1 MGHFLKQYVALLLML
16 YANQMASV
24 NGSSKF
30 QVQRGVKQGDILSAI
45 LFNCVLDVVFD
56 EWRRSLDTEGLYI
69 ALGVPRLTNIRY
81 ADDILLFAKSIEE
94 LVSMTEK
101 LIEELKRIG
110 LTLNA
115 KKTKILRCNPDI
127 DDYSLNVVEIGNE
140 FVKVMKDKDM
150 NASTS
155 KIFSPTSRFWSRM
168 QLIKDIK

>member
-1 MGHFLKQYVALLLML
+1 M
-16 YANQMASV
+16 
-24 NGSSKF
+24 
-30 QVQRGVKQGDILSAI
+30 
-45 LFNCVLDVVFD
+45 DVVFD

-94 LVSMTEK
+94 LVSMIEK

-127 DDYSLNVVEIGNE
+127 DDSSLNVVEIGDE
-140 FVKVMKDKDM
+140 FVTVMKDTD
-150 NASTS
+150 SH
-155 KIFSPTSRFWSRM
+155 RYLGR
-168 QLIKDIK
+168 LL